1 MEIRIAVLC
10 DETPDGKSCVA
21 AVEEHYDYATVDPSR
36 IFVQHDGGKALE
48 EDGWKALKE
57 DGRDADFVSICDLF
71 MQESRFYA
79 WPQSAAGVFAT
90 LNVPGAPGKP
100 GEPDV
105 SSVPGGSK
113 VPSSGKRSSGELAKA
128 LADYQ
133 KVIDRV
139 TETYGEFL
147 PFFQIL
153 LIQDLYPMLV
163 TKKTCNEMG
172 IDEDSLVTVLKQ
184 LDDDMIS
191 GCGCIPEDVLI
202 KILSLKHG
210 TDLREKFVYRS
221 GKLKFDNLLV
231 VPLKEIPFRVE
242 HIACEN
248 GMCRVRGTV
257 MLPLEHD
264 GIDYY
269 YADNRNREY
278 EIEWEDGEELFFLGE
293 RMRTRKRFCAQ
304 LKIGNKP
311 AGLRFMYRYKG
322 ACHDKNT
329 YRARIRMIFS
339 DDIGMEEET
348 RHNFTVLQKYVLK
361 IEKRILFI
369 TPLRFKTRIKLFFT
383 FPGKSIKMILCGK

>member
-21 AVEEHYDYATVDPSR
+21 AVEEHYDYATVDPCR
-36 IFVQHDGGKALE
+36 IFVQHDGWKSLE
-48 EDGWKALKE
+48 EDGRE
-57 DGRDADFVSICDLF
+57 ADFVSICNLF

-79 WPQSAAGVFAT
+79 WPQSTAGVSGT
-90 LNVPGAPGKP
+90 LSVPGVPGKP
-100 GEPDV
+100 GEPGA
-105 SSVPGGSK
+105 SGVPGSSE
-113 VPSSGKRSSGELAKA
+113 VPSSGERSGRELAKA

-139 TETYGEFL
+139 EETYGEFL

-153 LIQDLYPMLV
+153 LIQDLYPMLL
-163 TKKTCNEMG
+163 TEKTCNDMG
-172 IDEDSLVTVLKQ
+172 MDEDLLVTVLKQ

-202 KILSLKHG
+202 KILSLKQG
-210 TDLREKFVYRS
+210 IDLCEKFVYRS
-221 GKLKFDNLLV
+221 GKLKFDNMLV

-248 GMCRVRGTV
+248 GMCRLRGTV
-257 MLPLEHD
+257 MLPLGHD

-293 RMRTRKRFCAQ
+293 HMRTRKRFRAQ

-322 ACHDKNT
+322 ACHDKIT
-329 YRARIRMIFS
+329 YHARVRMVFS

-348 RHNFTVLQKYVLK
+348 RHNFTVLQKYFLK